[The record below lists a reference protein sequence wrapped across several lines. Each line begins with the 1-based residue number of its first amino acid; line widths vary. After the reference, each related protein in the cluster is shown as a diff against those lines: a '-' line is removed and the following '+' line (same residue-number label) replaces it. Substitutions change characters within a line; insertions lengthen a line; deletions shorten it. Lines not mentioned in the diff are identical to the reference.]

1 MAAKNDMALTR
12 EILDSTV
19 SPEPAS
25 PGVKSYYRIESG
37 RLASCQ
43 MSEAQI
49 IAYNC
54 PGPAEQVEMLEL
66 YNIDYH
72 TLQSSLDPDELSR
85 LEFEP
90 DHAAV
95 IFKRPKSYCAED
107 NFLLKVTST
116 GVFLYQE
123 QLVVVMP
130 DDAPLFE
137 GKVPFAIRSLQDVML
152 RLFYQSIYHFD
163 GHLKAINMLSD
174 SIEKRLTQSMENR
187 YLLNMFSLE
196 KSLVYILNSLSSNT
210 TLFEKIKVA
219 SAKLGFDAEH
229 LEILDDIMIENQQC
243 FRRAEIYAQVIA
255 SLMDARASLVSN
267 NLNHLIKKFT
277 IFMIAIMLPT
287 LVISV
292 FSMNVRLPIPQEEE
306 WWPFWIVSALAIA
319 PALTV
324 LWLWRVKKW

>member
-19 SPEPAS
+19 SPESAS

-116 GVFLYQE
+116 GVFLYQD

>member
-19 SPEPAS
+19 SPESAS